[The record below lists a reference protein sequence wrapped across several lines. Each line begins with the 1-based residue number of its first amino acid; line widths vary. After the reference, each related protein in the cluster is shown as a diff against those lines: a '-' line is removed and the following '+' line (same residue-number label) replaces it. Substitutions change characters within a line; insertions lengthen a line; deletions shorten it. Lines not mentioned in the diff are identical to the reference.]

1 MNRLRVSLG
10 ALVAI
15 ALSVLA
21 MEQLA
26 NPRAAW
32 AVCYCD
38 NTPYT
43 TPIRMAKGADCD
55 IAESNLVAKLQPDIN
70 CNGQDVCAQF
80 LIITIPCFWDS
91 ASSAYKV
98 HGRISYRCNAGICP

>member
-21 MEQLA
+21 MQQLA
-26 NPRAAW
+26 DPRAAW
-32 AVCYCD
+32 ATCYCD

-43 TPIRMAKGADCD
+43 TPIRMAKGADCAT
-55 IAESNLVAKLQPDIN
+55 AESNLEAKLQPDIN
-70 CNGQDVCAQF
+70 CGGQDVCLQF
-80 LIITIPCFWDS
+80 LVITTACYWDP
-91 ASSAYKV
+91 ASSSYKV
-98 HGRISYRCNAGICP
+98 QGRISYRCNAGICP